1 MNVCLSCCLDVCLS
15 ELFNL
20 FLSVCLSVPPSV
32 SLSFFFTFFIWLSLP
47 FFPFPAL
54 PSPSQRQ
61 AGFAYLECGAVRSK
75 NATNILIKNLLDAVI
90 GALSYWLF
98 GYAFAYGDGDYTNPF
113 IGYRYF
119 AGDGMEASWSGWFF
133 QFVFAATAATI
144 VSGAVAERCSFT
156 AYFAYSLFITG
167 LVCTEFPLNKAV
179 YTGGQGQ

>member
-1 MNVCLSCCLDVCLS
+1 MVLLYLINYVIRTI
-15 ELFNL
+15 N
-20 FLSVCLSVPPSV
+20 
-32 SLSFFFTFFIWLSLP
+32 
-47 FFPFPAL
+47 
-54 PSPSQRQ
+54 Q

-144 VSGAVAERCSFT
+144 VSGAVAERCSFV
-156 AYFAYSLFITG
+156 AYFSYRLGRVSSDNQKR
-167 LVCTEFPLNKAV
+167 VCFH
-179 YTGGQGQ
+179 